1 MNLPMNRRD
10 ALRMMA
16 ATLAAGTLARG
27 RSTSAGEQNR
37 GRLGVVVYCLG
48 KQRGLMKKADPQHD
62 LFEPVTYLEYCRE
75 LGAGGIQLPLGI
87 RDETYCGALAEKAR
101 QYGMF
106 VEGIVDPP
114 RDKTDLDRF
123 DREIGTVARAGARVV
138 RTVII
143 PGRRYERFGSMEEF
157 REFDRRGRESLRLAE
172 PVAARHRVCLAVENH
187 KDHRLEERV
196 GMLEEIDSQWI
207 RACVDFGNSFS
218 LLEDPL
224 ETVRALAPWA
234 ASVHVKDQ
242 AVREYED
249 GFLLADIP
257 LGQGFLDLKQ
267 MVAILRDKRPQLNF
281 SLELITR
288 DPLKVPC
295 LVEDYWVTFG
305 KVPGYE
311 LARTLRTVRSHAAVD
326 LPYVGGLSMEAQAAM
341 ESENVKKSLAYAAA
355 ELGL

>member
-1 MNLPMNRRD
+1 
-10 ALRMMA
+10 MA
-16 ATLAAGTLARG
+16 CGVWA
-27 RSTSAGEQNR
+27 SAGEPNR
-37 GRLGVVVYCLG
+37 KRLGVVVYCLG
-48 KQRGLMKKADPQHD
+48 KQRGLMKKADPKQD

-87 RDETYCGALAEKAR
+87 RDDAYSSVLGEKAR

-106 VEGIVDPP
+106 VEGIVGPP
-114 RDKTDLDRF
+114 RDENDLGRF
-123 DREIGTVARAGARVV
+123 DREMATAARAGARAV

-143 PGRRYERFGSMEEF
+143 PGRRYERFGSMEEY
-157 REFDRRGRESLRLAE
+157 REFDRRGRESLKLAE

-196 GMLEEIDSQWI
+196 AMLKEIDSRWI
-207 RACVDFGNSFS
+207 GACVDFGNNFA

-224 ETVRALAPWA
+224 EVVEALAPWA

-249 GFLLADIP
+249 GFLFADIR

-267 MVAILRDKRPQLNF
+267 MVAILREKRPQLDF

-288 DPLKVPC
+288 DPLEVPC
-295 LVEDYWVTFG
+295 LADKYWVTFAEVAG
-305 KVPGYE
+305 HD
-311 LARTLRTVRSHAAVD
+311 LARTLRTVRGQAAVE
-326 LPYVGGLSMEAQAAM
+326 LPNVGRLSMEAQAAM